1 MNPEQIKTEII
12 NALDEVKNLVS
23 DARRQKL
30 HSIDEQLFREIES
43 WASSKPLREALPI
56 LLANPN
62 SSQGL
67 QTMTL
72 FSWWRDQLAVLTAKI
87 NVSTGATA
95 AGVKAAWA
103 GLAGILQPILASIH
117 QGLWA
122 MLSAILTVKEWAVS
136 GDAGVHILGLAG
148 NVKIEITF
156 V

>member
-12 NALDEVKNLVS
+12 NALDQVNHLVS
-23 DARRQKL
+23 ETCGPRQY
-30 HSIDEQLFREIES
+30 SMDGQLFGEIQS

-103 GLAGILQPILASIH
+103 GLAGILQPILTSIH